1 MDQFSAAASTY
12 GWGTFAILAALVAVI
27 GIVAN
32 WRHIKALAILLACA
46 VPLAG
51 IGSPSTPASPF
62 VASVASAAGPA
73 SAAPT
78 ATKATPTKAAPRPTK
93 PAADPLAPFVVDLEG
108 PSDGTGGFMVFANYP
123 RSGIVRWK
131 NNLPPGAFFA
141 ELTDNTGRTV
151 LVFINPKPGRY
162 ELGLSVQLPLG
173 ISAENP
179 TGQDPFAEDSLVVD
193 VGGVIPKPV
202 DPPPVVDDP
211 PPPPD
216 PSETNE
222 SLNKL
227 TALLRANPAAAE
239 SMRAFYAVLAA
250 EVRNDT
256 AGGLKTIGDLRGWQV
271 RRERATF
278 ANTAATKIVGV
289 AAAIGGFLDAE
300 LGLADIRLDHAKAVA
315 AFERL
320 SAACG
325 RAAK

>member
-1 MDQFSAAASTY
+1 MRCPLKP
-12 GWGTFAILAALVAVI
+12 LAA
-27 GIVAN
+27 
-32 WRHIKALAILLACA
+32 LLACA
-46 VPLAG
+46 VALTG
-51 IGSPSTPASPF
+51 IGSPLTPASPF
-62 VASVASAAGPA
+62 AASVASAAGPA
-73 SAAPT
+73 SATTATTNATPT
-78 ATKATPTKAAPRPTK
+78 ATKATPTKAAPRPIK
-93 PAADPLAPFVVDLEG
+93 PATDPLAPFVVDLEG

-151 LVFINPKPGRY
+151 LVFLNPKPGRY

-193 VGGVIPKPV
+193 VGGVVPKPV
-202 DPPPVVDDP
+202 DPKPVDPKPPVVDDP
-211 PPPPD
+211 SLPTD
-216 PSETNE
+216 PVETNE

-227 TALLRANPAAAE
+227 TALLRGNPAAAE

>member
-1 MDQFSAAASTY
+1 MRCPLKP
-12 GWGTFAILAALVAVI
+12 LAA
-27 GIVAN
+27 
-32 WRHIKALAILLACA
+32 LLACA
-46 VPLAG
+46 VALTG
-51 IGSPSTPASPF
+51 IGSPLTPASPF
-62 VASVASAAGPA
+62 AASVASAAGPA

-202 DPPPVVDDP
+202 DPKPPVVDPPVDP
-211 PPPPD
+211 TKPVEPPAVD
-216 PSETNE
+216 PSTTPTAAIYVYEKDETAVP
-222 SLNKL
+222 SAVRSALNRLNRERKIL
-227 TALLRANPAAAE
+227 ATEFEDDTIDDTGSTPAQYTIPLAAARKAGLPALVVMAGSE
-239 SMRAFYAVLAA
+239 VLSVTLAPSTEDQVLEAV
-250 EVRNDT
+250 
-256 AGGLKTIGDLRGWQV
+256 K
-271 RRERATF
+271 
-278 ANTAATKIVGV
+278 
-289 AAAIGGFLDAE
+289 
-300 LGLADIRLDHAKAVA
+300 
-315 AFERL
+315 
-320 SAACG
+320 
-325 RAAK
+325 